1 MATEGN
7 RRIGMLFGLISA
19 VLLVLDGIVS
29 IVRGFLFLAL
39 GYGFRLVSAELG
51 QSILFIVLGL
61 VVGFLALYGRSRG
74 EDHSVVSGVALL
86 VLAVVGWLLLGL
98 GAGLL
103 GILAAVFALLGGI
116 FFLVAE
122 R

>member
-1 MATEGN
+1 MV
-7 RRIGMLFGLISA
+7 FGVISA

-39 GYGFRLVSAELG
+39 GYGFRLVRAELG

-74 EDHSVVSGVALL
+74 EDRSLVSGVALL
-86 VLAVVGWLLLGL
+86 VLAVVGWLVLGL

-103 GILAAVFALLGGI
+103 GILAALFALLAGV
-116 FFLVAE
+116 FFLVAG